1 MHRNVIRSRFRH
13 VTATTLTPPT
23 LRTLQQG
30 PLHHH
35 CAPFRIMAEPS
46 KKVAKPTWYDPASS
60 SSAAGEPVLKVSNS
74 LTKEK
79 VEFRPMQ
86 GRNVKWYNCG
96 PTVYDAA
103 HLGHARNY
111 VSQDIIR
118 RILVDYFGYD
128 VHFVMNITDIDD
140 KIIIRARHN
149 YLIDQL
155 NAESSSLSKSLI
167 TQSSEAW
174 SKYFT
179 SKVLAR
185 FSPNDRPKTE
195 SAADVDAA
203 WLHVLEK
210 EKSDEKWWS
219 EAKAADEKFT
229 MHIASLRKAKLGID
243 AAQKALEAND
253 TTQVQATQLIESA
266 KDVLAPYLDAKFGPT
281 LTDPSIS
288 RTLAAYWEDEFYKD
302 MSRLRIQP
310 ADTVTRVTEYVPEI
324 VTFVERIVKNGYAY
338 ATDDGSVYFDTR
350 KFDGGKGGAVA
361 EVKKGDEDKW
371 NHFYAKLA
379 PGKKGNK
386 EALEEGEG
394 ALTSGAEKRFPS
406 DFALWKASKPGEPA
420 WPSPWGPGR
429 PGWHIECSV
438 MASEILGE
446 AMDIHSGGIDLTFP
460 HHDNEMAQAEAYH
473 DCKQW
478 VNYFL
483 HTGHLHIE
491 GLKMSKS
498 LKNFITIDDALA
510 MHSARQLRLAF
521 LGQLW
526 SSPMDFKEST
536 MQEVKARE
544 TAIDNFFNLARA
556 LILESRTKKATFD
569 GHHHY
574 DQTEKELVAFFTQ
587 TQHDFRSALCDS
599 FNTPWA
605 LDRLLELIS
614 RTNIY
619 VQRGRASVN
628 VSVVEMIAK
637 WVTKMLRMFGLGEGA
652 VAPGSIGWGDAAR
665 EGESAV
671 DWDAILLPYLQALST
686 FRDDIRKLA
695 IAQAAPKDILAL
707 CDRLRDIDLAPLG
720 VALDDQEDGRA
731 LVKLVN
737 PDVLLRARD
746 EKAAALAAKAAKK
759 AAAVEAEKAKKRSKM
774 EKGKVAPTE
783 MFKAPNVPEGTY
795 SEWNADGVPTKDGE
809 GKELS
814 GAKTKKVAKEWEIQ
828 RKLHADY
835 TEWIGAGCP

>member
-1 MHRNVIRSRFRH
+1 
-13 VTATTLTPPT
+13 
-23 LRTLQQG
+23 
-30 PLHHH
+30 
-35 CAPFRIMAEPS
+35 MAEPS
-46 KKVAKPTWYDPASS
+46 KKVAKAIWYDPAVA
-60 SSAAGEPVLKVSNS
+60 SSAVGEPVLKVLNS

-79 VEFRPMQ
+79 VEFRPMH

-96 PTVYDAA
+96 PTVYDAS

-128 VHFVMNITDIDD
+128 VHLVMNVTDIDD

-155 NAESSSLSKSLI
+155 NAESSSLSEALI
-167 TQSSEAW
+167 TQSSEGWTAYL
-174 SKYFT
+174 K
-179 SKVLAR
+179 SKVLGR
-185 FSPNDRPKTE
+185 FPPNDQPKAE
-195 SAADVDAA
+195 SAVDVDAA
-203 WLHVLEK
+203 WNLVLDK
-210 EKSDEKWWS
+210 EKSDEKWWA

-229 MHIASLRKAKLGID
+229 MHIASLRKAKDGID
-243 AAQKALEAND
+243 VAQKALYGKD
-253 TTQVQATQLIESA
+253 TSQAQATQLIESV
-266 KDVLAPYLDAKFGPT
+266 KDVLAPYLDSKFGST

-288 RTLAAYWEDEFYKD
+288 RTLAAYWEDAFFAD
-302 MSRLRIQP
+302 MARLRVLS
-310 ADTVTRVTEYVPEI
+310 ADTITRVTEYVPEI

-350 KFDGGKGGAVA
+350 KFDGDKGGGVEASKT
-361 EVKKGDEDKW
+361 EDEW

-438 MASEILGE
+438 MASEIFGD

-498 LKNFITIDDALA
+498 LKNFITIDDALV
-510 MHSARQLRLAF
+510 MYSARQLRLAF

-526 SSPMDFKEST
+526 NSPMDFKEST

-544 TAIDNFFNLARA
+544 TAIDNFFNVAKA
-556 LILESRTKKATFD
+556 LIAESRTKKAAFD
-569 GHHHY
+569 GRHHY
-574 DQTEKELVAFFTQ
+574 DQTEKELVAFYTQ
-587 TQHDFRSALCDS
+587 TQHDFRLALCDS
-599 FNTPWA
+599 FNTPLA

-619 VQRGRASVN
+619 VQRGRAAVN
-628 VSVVEMIAK
+628 VSVVELIAK
-637 WVTKMLRMFGLGEGA
+637 WVTKMLRMFGLGEGV
-652 VAPGSIGWGDAAR
+652 VAPGSIGWGDAVR
-665 EGESAV
+665 EGESTV
-671 DWDAILLPYLQALST
+671 DRDAILLPYLQVLST
-686 FRDDIRKLA
+686 FRDDVRKLA
-695 IAQAAPKDILAL
+695 IAQAPPKDILAL

-720 VALDDQEDGRA
+720 VALDDQEDGKA

-737 PDVLLRARD
+737 PDVLVRARD
-746 EKAAALAAKAAKK
+746 EKAAALAAKAANKI
-759 AAAVEAEKAKKRSKM
+759 ASAEAEKAKKRAKM
-774 EKGKVAPTE
+774 EKGKVAPAE
-783 MFKAPNVPEGTY
+783 MYKVPNVPDGMY
-795 SEWNADGVPTKDGE
+795 SEWNGDGVPTKDGE

-814 GAKTKKVAKEWEIQ
+814 GAKAKKVAKEWEIQ

-835 TEWIGAGCP
+835 TEWVGAGCP